1 MGVVAQALT
10 LILLGSLIAAQ
21 YRSMGVF
28 FGFRPPVSR
37 AELPVVNEP
46 LAVRGQVISTRA
58 KGVGSPFAG
67 NVKSLHV
74 KVGQSIKRGQ
84 LLFEMD
90 VASLR
95 SQLEQA
101 RSEVRRAKTEVGR
114 AQHEKVA
121 LLNRWQRQQLEVAA
135 GIEGA
140 NQASRVQ
147 HWNPLPTEPTYGPIA
162 TSALLAEQVLGQ
174 DVSTLGSVEDAEAQL
189 AAAITRKHQA
199 VRKVERLVRLI
210 RDAKRYSPIDGV
222 VTSVRTAESAWTA
235 ASKPVVRVDDPRGY
249 RVVAL
254 VRNRSG
260 AVPRPG
266 HLVPIRW
273 SERSVAARV
282 DKTVP
287 GWDREALYTWV
298 WLLPKEETEL
308 IPGQVVEVHLSDATA
323 SNPMLVPGA

>member
-1 MGVVAQALT
+1 MRVVAQSLT
-10 LILLGSLIAAQ
+10 LILLGSLVAVQ

-28 FGFRPPVSR
+28 FGFSPPVSR
-37 AELPVVNEP
+37 AELPLVSSP

-58 KGVGSPFAG
+58 KGIGSPFAG
-67 NVKSLHV
+67 KVRSLHV
-74 KVGQSIKRGQ
+74 KVGQPIQRGQ

-95 SQLEQA
+95 KQLEQA
-101 RSEVRRAKTEVGR
+101 RSEVRRAKAEVGR
-114 AQHEKVA
+114 AQHEKVVI
-121 LLNRWQRQQLEVAA
+121 LNQWQRPPFGVTPGLPGV
-135 GIEGA
+135 
-140 NQASRVQ
+140 NQESRVQ
-147 HWNPLPTEPTYGPIA
+147 HWSPLPIERPSRQSA
-162 TSALLAEQVLGQ
+162 ASALLVEQLPGQ
-174 DVSTLGSVEDAEAQL
+174 DGTTLRSVENAEAQL

-222 VTSVRTAESAWTA
+222 VTSVRTSESAWTA

-266 HLVPIRW
+266 HVVPIRW
-273 SERSVAARV
+273 SERNVTARV